1 MPDKDITIDEVRY
14 IAKLSKLEIPEEE
27 LKYYAEEMGKILQ
40 YFKKLSTI
48 DTSKI
53 EEMSRAV
60 DLKNVVRDD
69 NAEESIDKKDVLD
82 NCPDVFGNYI
92 KVPKILDKD

>member
-1 MPDKDITIDEVRY
+1 MQKKWE
-14 IAKLSKLEIPEEE
+14 
-27 LKYYAEEMGKILQ
+27 KYYN
-40 YFKKLSTI
+40 
-48 DTSKI
+48 TSKI

>member
-40 YFKKLSTI
+40 YFK
-48 DTSKI
+48 
-53 EEMSRAV
+53 
-60 DLKNVVRDD
+60 N
-69 NAEESIDKKDVLD
+69 
-82 NCPDVFGNYI
+82 
-92 KVPKILDKD
+92 